1 MDSEFKNF
9 IEEVRNAANIV
20 DVVGSYVPLHKKG
33 NKHWAC
39 CPFHGEKTPS
49 FSVDEG
55 KQLFYCFGCHIG
67 GDVFKF
73 LEKKDGF
80 NFIDAVKFLAE
91 RYNIP
96 VPQRQKSAQ
105 DMAYEKEFNRV
116 TEVNDWA
123 VKYFAACLR
132 HNRVGAK
139 AREYLANRGIT
150 QNIIEDFEIG
160 FALDS
165 YEEFVN
171 ALMTKNISVEEM
183 IFAGLALPGK
193 MAKPYAKFRN
203 RIMIPIKNP
212 RGKVVG
218 FGGRVLDNGEP
229 KYLNTGE
236 TKFFNKRYLLFGFDL
251 AQKPMRE
258 GGQAVIVEG
267 YMDAI
272 SLHAAGLRNVVA
284 SMGTAFS
291 EQQANILKRNTQEII
306 FCYDSDRAG
315 RNASVRAVS
324 IARKTGI
331 KVRVATV
338 PGVKDPD
345 EFVRNQGL
353 DAFKKVLAESVD
365 GLRFQTEQMLVDKDL
380 TNVEGKIA
388 AIKNIVPFL
397 LECGNELEVTEEIKH
412 IANKL
417 TINEAI
423 LRDELAKA
431 KKQKQRY
438 MPNEPAAENIRPAPV
453 IAETNRAE
461 RLLVTVLLND
471 LQLVP
476 LCNEKLGN
484 ISFSSDA
491 LKKIF
496 LKLNICY
503 DEGREPTNL
512 EMELEDEESSL
523 FISMKLENLPPG
535 DKVRILEDCI
545 VELKK
550 SQLEKSY
557 NKHAELAAQY
567 EKNGDDRFLDELR
580 ICQEIRNDI
589 KKICK

>member
-1 MDSEFKNF
+1 MDVEFKNF

-73 LEKKDGF
+73 LEKKDGL

-91 RYNIP
+91 RYNIS

-160 FALDS
+160 FAIDS
-165 YEEFVN
+165 YEEFVD

-218 FGGRVLDNGEP
+218 FGGRVLGDGEP

-258 GGQAVIVEG
+258 SGQAVIVEG

-306 FCYDSDRAG
+306 FCYDSDKAG

-331 KVRVATV
+331 KVKVATV
-338 PGVKDPD
+338 PGAKDPD

-353 DAFKKVLAESVD
+353 AAFKKVLAESVD
-365 GLRFQTEQMLVDKDL
+365 GLRFQTEQVLQGKDF
-380 TNVEGKIA
+380 TQVEGKIKA
-388 AIKNIVPFL
+388 VKEVVPFL
-397 LECGNELEVTEEIKH
+397 LECGNELEATEEIKY

-423 LRDELAKA
+423 LFDELVKA
-431 KKQKQRY
+431 KKQKRRY
-438 MPNEPAAENIRPAPV
+438 APNGTSEETAQPV
-453 IAETNRAE
+453 SGIPEINKAE

-484 ISFSSDA
+484 IGFSSDA
-491 LKKIF
+491 LKNIF

-503 DEGREPTNL
+503 DEGREPNNL
-512 EMELEDEESSL
+512 EMELNDDESSL
-523 FISMKLENLPPG
+523 FTSMKLENLPPG

-550 SQLEKSY
+550 FQLEKTY
-557 NKHAELAAQY
+557 NEHAELAAQY

-580 ICQEIRNDI
+580 ICQEVRNDI
-589 KKICK
+589 QKICK

>member
-1 MDSEFKNF
+1 MDTEFKNF

-73 LEKKDGF
+73 LEKKDGL
-80 NFIDAVKFLAE
+80 NFIEAVKFLAE

-105 DMAYEKEFNRV
+105 DMAYEKEFDRV

-150 QNIIEDFEIG
+150 QSIIEDFEIG

-165 YEEFVN
+165 YEKFVN

-183 IFAGLALPGK
+183 VFAGLALPGK

-258 GGQAVIVEG
+258 SGRAVIVEG

-291 EQQANILKRNTQEII
+291 EQQANILKRNTQEIV
-306 FCYDSDRAG
+306 FCYDSDKAG

-338 PGVKDPD
+338 PGAKDPD

-365 GLRFQTEQMLVDKDL
+365 GLRFQTEQVLQGKDFIQ
-380 TNVEGKIA
+380 VEGKIKA
-388 AIKNIVPFL
+388 VKEAVPFL
-397 LECGNELEVTEEIKH
+397 LECGNELEVTEEIKY

-423 LRDELAKA
+423 LRDELGKA

-438 MPNEPAAENIRPAPV
+438 LPNEPATENTRPAPV

-471 LQLVP
+471 LQLIP

-484 ISFSSDA
+484 ISFSSEA

-503 DEGREPTNL
+503 DEGREPSNL
-512 EMELEDEESSL
+512 EMELGDEESSL
-523 FISMKLENLPPG
+523 FTSMKLENLPPG
-535 DKVRILEDCI
+535 DKVRIMEDCI
-545 VELKK
+545 GELKK

-557 NKHAELAAQY
+557 NEHAELAAQY

>member
-1 MDSEFKNF
+1 MDIEFKNF
-9 IEEVRNAANIV
+9 IEQVRNAVNIV
-20 DVVGSYVPLHKKG
+20 DIVGSYVPLHKKG

-55 KQLFYCFGCHIG
+55 KQLFYCFGCHVG

-73 LEKKDGF
+73 LEKKDGL
-80 NFIDAVKFLAE
+80 NFIEAVKFLAE

-96 VPQRQKSAQ
+96 VPQKHKSAQ
-105 DMAYEKEFNRV
+105 DMAYESEFNRI

-123 VKYFAACLR
+123 VKYFSACLR

-139 AREYLANRGIT
+139 GREYLAERGIT
-150 QNIIEDFEIG
+150 EKIIEDFEIG
-160 FALDS
+160 YAIDS
-165 YEEFVN
+165 YDEFVD
-171 ALMTKNISVEEM
+171 ALLTKNITTEELV
-183 IFAGLALPGK
+183 FAGLALPGK
-193 MAKPYAKFRN
+193 KAKPYAKFRN

-218 FGGRVLDNGEP
+218 FGGRVLGDGEP

-258 GGQAVIVEG
+258 SGQAVIVEG

-291 EQQANILKRNTQEII
+291 EQQSNILKRNTQEII
-306 FCYDSDRAG
+306 FCYDSDKAG
-315 RNASVRAVS
+315 RNASIRAVS

-331 KVRVATV
+331 KVKVATV
-338 PGVKDPD
+338 PGAKDPD

-353 DAFKKVLAESVD
+353 DAFKKVLAEAVD
-365 GLRFQTEQMLVDKDL
+365 GLRFQTEQMLAGNDL

-388 AIKNIVPFL
+388 AIKNIIPFL
-397 LECGNELEVTEEIKH
+397 LECSSELEVAEEVKYISQ
-412 IANKL
+412 KL
-417 TINEAI
+417 MINDAVI
-423 LRDELAKA
+423 FDELVKA

-438 MPNEPAAENIRPAPV
+438 QDNETFAELPQKTTTIV
-453 IAETNRAE
+453 ETNRAE
-461 RLLVTVLLND
+461 RLLLTVLLND
-471 LQLVP
+471 LKLVP
-476 LCNEKLGN
+476 LCNEKLCN
-484 ISFSSDA
+484 ISFASNV
-491 LKKIF
+491 LKNIF

-503 DEGREPTNL
+503 DEGREPTDL
-512 EMELEDEESSL
+512 GMDLGDEESSL
-523 FISMKLENLPPG
+523 LASLKLENLPPS
-535 DKVRILEDCI
+535 DRVRILEDCI
-545 VELKK
+545 TEMQK
-550 SQLEKSY
+550 SQLEKNY
-557 NKHAELAAQY
+557 NEHAELAAQY
-567 EKNGDDRFLDELR
+567 EKNGDDRFLDELK